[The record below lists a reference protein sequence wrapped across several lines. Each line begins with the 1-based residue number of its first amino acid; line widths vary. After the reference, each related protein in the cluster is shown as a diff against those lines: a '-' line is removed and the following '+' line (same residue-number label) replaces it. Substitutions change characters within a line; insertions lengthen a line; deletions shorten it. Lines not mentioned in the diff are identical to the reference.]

1 VPRTASA
8 AAALAETK
16 RRPTMFRLIALRF
29 AIFVPTLFAA
39 SIVLFIA
46 INVVPGSAAKAALG
60 IDATAQAIARF
71 EAQYGLD
78 RPLHVQYLDWFGK
91 ALKGDFGTSFQNHVP
106 VGPEV
111 LLRLPVTLELAVLA
125 FLIANLIAVP
135 LGALAAF
142 YHQRKTDA
150 AITFLATVLG
160 AIPNFWLATLLI
172 LVFALTLRWLPAGGY
187 ASFGAKP
194 LTNLSQMVMP
204 AVSLGVVSSALL
216 LRIMRTAMIEV
227 LASDYVRTAFA
238 KGATRAVV
246 IWRHAIRNALIPYL
260 TVGAVEFGFLFG
272 GVVIIE
278 DIFLLPGIGSL
289 VLVGIINRDYPV
301 LLAAALTV
309 TVVVLTVNMLV
320 DIVASLLDPRQVR
333 AKAAT

>member
-1 VPRTASA
+1 MLRVIAIR
-8 AAALAETK
+8 LAV
-16 RRPTMFRLIALRF
+16 FF
-29 AIFVPTLFAA
+29 PTLLAA

-46 INVVPGSAAKAALG
+46 VNVVPGSAAKAALG

-71 EAQYGLD
+71 EHQHGLD
-78 RPLHVQYLDWFGK
+78 RPLHEQYVDWLLRV
-91 ALKGDFGTSFQNHVP
+91 LKGDFGKSFQNHVP

-111 LLRLPVTLELAVLA
+111 LKRLPVTLELAILA

-142 YHQRKTDA
+142 HHQRPADT
-150 AITFLATVLG
+150 AITMMATVFG

-172 LVFALTLRWLPAGGY
+172 LVFALSLRWLPVGG
-187 ASFGAKP
+187 FTP
-194 LTNLSQMVMP
+194 LIENPIANLRQMAMP
-204 AVSLGVVSSALL
+204 AVSLGIVSSALL
-216 LRIMRTAMIEV
+216 LRIMRTSMLEV
-227 LASDYVRTAFA
+227 LHSDYIRTAVA
-238 KGATRAVV
+238 KGATRSIV

-301 LLAAALTV
+301 LLAAALV
-309 TVVVLTVNMLV
+309 ITVVVLTVNMLV
-320 DIVASLLDPRQVR
+320 DVVSALLDPRQVR
-333 AKAAT
+333 TKGAA

>member
-1 VPRTASA
+1 M
-8 AAALAETK
+8 L
-16 RRPTMFRLIALRF
+16 RLIAIRLAVF
-29 AIFVPTLFAA
+29 APTLLAA
-39 SIVLFIA
+39 SIILFFA

-71 EAQYGLD
+71 EHQHGLD
-78 RPLHVQYLDWFGK
+78 RPLHEQYLDWLLRV
-91 ALKGDFGTSFQNHVP
+91 LKGDFGKSFQNHVP

-111 LLRLPVTLELAVLA
+111 LKRLPVTLELAALA

-135 LGALAAF
+135 LGAIAAF
-142 YHQRKTDA
+142 YHQRRADA
-150 AITFLATVLG
+150 AITMMATVFG

-172 LVFALTLRWLPAGGY
+172 LVFALSLRWLPVGGFTPIIENPI
-187 ASFGAKP
+187 ANMK
-194 LTNLSQMVMP
+194 QMAMP
-204 AVSLGVVSSALL
+204 AISLGIVSSALL
-216 LRIMRTAMIEV
+216 LRIMRTSMLEV
-227 LASDYVRTAFA
+227 LHSDYIRTAVA
-238 KGATRAVV
+238 KGANRSIV

-301 LLAAALTV
+301 LLAAALV
-309 TVVVLTVNMLV
+309 ITVVVLTANMVV
-320 DIVASLLDPRQVR
+320 DIISAVLDPRQVR
-333 AKAAT
+333 AKGSG

>member
-1 VPRTASA
+1 MLRLVAIR
-8 AAALAETK
+8 LAV
-16 RRPTMFRLIALRF
+16 
-29 AIFVPTLFAA
+29 FVPTLLAA
-39 SIVLFIA
+39 SLVLFVA

-60 IDATAQAIARF
+60 IDATPQAIARF
-71 EAQYGLD
+71 EAQHGLD
-78 RPLHVQYLDWFGK
+78 RPLHVQYLEWLGK
-91 ALKGDFGTSFQNHVP
+91 AITGDFGKSFQNHVP

-111 LLRLPVTLELAVLA
+111 LKRLPVTLELALLA
-125 FLIANLIAVP
+125 FLIANLIAIP

-142 YHQRKTDA
+142 YHQRKTDT

-172 LVFALTLRWLPAGGY
+172 LVFSLTLRWLPAGGY
-187 ASFGAKP
+187 AP
-194 LTNLSQMVMP
+194 LIDRPIVNLKQMVMP

-227 LASDYVRTAFA
+227 LTSDYIRTAFA
-238 KGATRAVV
+238 KGATRGIV

-301 LLAAALTV
+301 LLAAALVV
-309 TVVVLTVNMLV
+309 TIVVLAANMLV
-320 DIVASLLDPRQVR
+320 DIVAGLLDPRQVH
-333 AKAAT
+333 AKAAA

>member
-1 VPRTASA
+1 MLRVIAIR
-8 AAALAETK
+8 LAV
-16 RRPTMFRLIALRF
+16 FF
-29 AIFVPTLFAA
+29 PTLLAA

-71 EAQYGLD
+71 EHQHGLD
-78 RPLHVQYLDWFGK
+78 RPLHEQYVDWLLRV
-91 ALKGDFGTSFQNHVP
+91 LKGDFGKSFQNHVP

-111 LLRLPVTLELAVLA
+111 LKRLPVTLELAILA

-142 YHQRKTDA
+142 HHQRPADT
-150 AITFLATVLG
+150 AITMMATVFG

-172 LVFALTLRWLPAGGY
+172 LVFALSLRWLPVGG
-187 ASFGAKP
+187 FTP
-194 LTNLSQMVMP
+194 LIENPIANLRQMAMP
-204 AVSLGVVSSALL
+204 AVSLGIVSSALL
-216 LRIMRTAMIEV
+216 LRIMRTSMLEV
-227 LASDYVRTAFA
+227 LHSDYIRTAVA
-238 KGATRAVV
+238 KGATRSIV

-301 LLAAALTV
+301 LLAAALV
-309 TVVVLTVNMLV
+309 ITVVVLTVNMLV
-320 DIVASLLDPRQVR
+320 DVVSALLDPRQVR
-333 AKAAT
+333 TKAAS